1 MGKYDVCYPS
11 QDFSQNFRPQYIDK
25 KEHRF
30 PVFRFSRREVW
41 PSKMFTIKL
50 ELEEFTRNNPDKP
63 VYDASQGDGG
73 MSLGGIPKNEIA
85 QALLN
90 YLPEERTTKYGDPI
104 GSFILRKVIF
114 ENYYKFD
121 SETGLSPDNIV
132 IGDGGR
138 DILQKWYQAIVQ
150 STGGNGDFII
160 VSAAP
165 WGSYPEGSY
174 INGLN
179 MVCAPGHPDEGFQIT
194 SEGIDECIDFVQKSG
209 HKVIGIIITSPDNP
223 TGNYLEAE
231 EIINLIEYATSKNIE
246 FILVDLIYQA
256 VTDLNI
262 GCYDVNR
269 IYKRLS
275 PEARRNVC
283 FLDGITKMAG
293 ASNLRNAHLVCG
305 SMSLAKKL
313 KGIATHTILPNV
325 AGEAVAYEIYRQE
338 NPLAHPWVRR
348 VVEPTAQSRAIVKRR
363 LKELGF
369 KFICGQGY
377 YAFINIYPWL
387 GKKIPRDKEL
397 KSSSG
402 SLIFTIENVEI
413 LKSYLSSR
421 CGLAVIDGSV
431 FRQPHFIR
439 FSYANAPDYT
449 DNAITRLNES
459 LGELL

>member
-1 MGKYDVCYPS
+1 MGKYNVSYPG
-11 QDFSQNFRPQYIDK
+11 QDFSQNLAPQYLDNA
-25 KEHRF
+25 EHRV
-30 PVFRFSRREVW
+30 PLLRFNKREVW

-50 ELEEFTRNNPDKP
+50 ELDEFTRDNPDMP

-73 MSLGGIPKNEIA
+73 MSLGGIPKQEIA
-85 QALLN
+85 RALLE
-90 YLPEERTTKYGDPI
+90 YLPEERTTKYGDPV
-104 GSFILRKVIF
+104 GSLILRKAIF

-138 DILQKWYQAIVQ
+138 DLLQKWYQAIVQ

-179 MVCAPGHPDEGFQIT
+179 MVCAPGKPDDGFQIT
-194 SEGIDECIDFVQKSG
+194 PEGIDQCIDLVQKNG
-209 HKVIGIIITSPDNP
+209 NKVIGIIITSPDNP
-223 TGNYLEAE
+223 TGNYLETE
-231 EIINLIEYATSKNIE
+231 EIINLIEYAVAKKIE
-246 FILVDLIYQA
+246 FIFVDLIYQA

-269 IYKRLS
+269 IYKRLT
-275 PEARRNVC
+275 PEARERVC
-283 FLDGITKMAG
+283 FMDGLTKKAG

-305 SMSLAKKL
+305 SKSLAKKL
-313 KGIATHTILPNV
+313 KGISTHTILPNV
-325 AGEAVAYEIYRQE
+325 IGEAAAFEIYRQAD
-338 NPLAHPWVRR
+338 PLAHPWVKR
-348 VVEPTAQSRAIVKRR
+348 VVEPTAQSRAIVRRR
-363 LKELGF
+363 LKELDF

-387 GKKIPRDKEL
+387 GKKIQKGKEL
-397 KSSSG
+397 KSSPG
-402 SLIFTIENVEI
+402 ALITRIENVEV

-421 CGLAVIDGSV
+421 CGLAVIDGLV

-439 FSYANAPDYT
+439 FSYANSPDYT
-449 DNAITRLNES
+449 DGAITRLDQS
-459 LGELL
+459 LKELL